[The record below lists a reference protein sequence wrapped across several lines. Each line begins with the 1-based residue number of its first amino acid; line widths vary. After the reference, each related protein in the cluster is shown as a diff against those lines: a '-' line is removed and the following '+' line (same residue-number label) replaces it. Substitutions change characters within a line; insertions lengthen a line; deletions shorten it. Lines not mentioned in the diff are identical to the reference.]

1 MYRQT
6 YIGEVVAGRA
16 PGNGKSAFL
25 GDGFLVTVVV
35 LPKRRS
41 CARVVL

>member
-1 MYRQT
+1 MYRRT
-6 YIGEVVAGRA
+6 YIGEVVAVRA
-16 PGNGKSAFL
+16 SGNGKVAFL
-25 GDGFLVTVVV
+25 GNGFLVTVVV

>member
-1 MYRQT
+1 LYRRT

-16 PGNGKSAFL
+16 SGNGKVAFL
-25 GDGFLVTVVV
+25 GEGFLVTDVV
-35 LPKRRS
+35 LPKLRS

>member
-6 YIGEVVAGRA
+6 YIDRAVTGRA
-16 PGNGKSAFL
+16 PSNGKGAFL
-25 GDGFLVTVVV
+25 DGGFLVTVVV

-41 CARVVL
+41 CARVAL

>member
-6 YIGEVVAGRA
+6 YIDKVVAGRA
-16 PGNGKSAFL
+16 PGNGKGAFL
-25 GDGFLVTVVV
+25 DNGFLVTVVV

-41 CARVVL
+41 CARVAL

>member
-1 MYRQT
+1 MYKQT

-16 PGNGKSAFL
+16 PGNGKGAFL
-25 GDGFLVTVVV
+25 GDGILVTIVV

-41 CARVVL
+41 CARVAL

>member
-1 MYRQT
+1 MYRRT

-16 PGNGKSAFL
+16 SGNGKVAFL

-35 LPKRRS
+35 LLRRRS
-41 CARVVL
+41 CARVAL